1 MNENLRRI
9 VTFILSFLSWFF
21 GVWFV
26 LLGIILLFS
35 PMGSSGLFFVI
46 MGTALLPPVTK
57 LVRNRFNFRLSA
69 KVKTVVLLVCF
80 ILAVAT
86 TPKTEQSKVA
96 EPSPSPSPVQRV
108 VKSPPSASP
117 VQRAVEPTPKPSFVQ
132 KTVQTPKPSPV
143 QRPIESAPKPSPV
156 QKAVEPTPK
165 PLPVQRPVEPAPK
178 PSPVQKPVELA
189 PKPLPNREAVAPLP
203 SPSPAQSANL
213 PACIKL
219 DCDCKDFAT
228 QEEAQRVFDAYSG
241 DPYRLDKD
249 KDGIACETN

>member
-1 MNENLRRI
+1 
-9 VTFILSFLSWFF
+9 
-21 GVWFV
+21 
-26 LLGIILLFS
+26 
-35 PMGSSGLFFVI
+35 MGSSGLFFI
-46 MGTALLPPVTK
+46 IIGTTLLPPVTK

-69 KVKTVVLLVCF
+69 KVKAVVLLICF
-80 ILAVAT
+80 ILIGVTA
-86 TPKTEQSKVA
+86 PKTEQSKVA

-108 VKSPPSASP
+108 VKSPPSTSP
-117 VQRAVEPTPKPSFVQ
+117 VQRAVEPALSPSFVQ
-132 KTVQTPKPSPV
+132 KTVQT
-143 QRPIESAPKPSPV
+143 PKPSPV

-213 PACIKL
+213 PACIKS

>member
-1 MNENLRRI
+1 MA
-9 VTFILSFLSWFF
+9 
-21 GVWFV
+21 
-26 LLGIILLFS
+26 
-35 PMGSSGLFFVI
+35 SSGLFFII
-46 MGTALLPPVTK
+46 MGTTLLPPVTK

-69 KVKTVVLLVCF
+69 KVKTVVLLICF
-80 ILAVAT
+80 ILIGVTA
-86 TPKTEQSKVA
+86 PKTEQSKVA
-96 EPSPSPSPVQRV
+96 EPSPSPSPVQR
-108 VKSPPSASP
+108 
-117 VQRAVEPTPKPSFVQ
+117 AVEPALSPSFVQ
-132 KTVQTPKPSPV
+132 KTVQT
-143 QRPIESAPKPSPV
+143 PKPSPV

-203 SPSPAQSANL
+203 SPSPTQSANL
-213 PACIKL
+213 PACISS